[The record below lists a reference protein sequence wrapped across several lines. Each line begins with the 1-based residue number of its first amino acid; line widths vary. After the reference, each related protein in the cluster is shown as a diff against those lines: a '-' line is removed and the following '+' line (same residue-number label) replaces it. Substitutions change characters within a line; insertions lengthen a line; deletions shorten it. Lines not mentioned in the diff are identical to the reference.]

1 MNIDNS
7 IRELYDV
14 LVSNPNRHLDSS
26 IEELAEYLFLKK
38 HLIPIPSPLWQ
49 QSLCNV
55 AVKLFDLN
63 LFSILPDIDNIHYEL
78 QNSDVSEALIKY
90 YLLIDV
96 NNYRYEEQPKK
107 HFLVSDTERID
118 VDVLLMSVAH
128 LIQRDIDLCVDAIK
142 MQLQQLSKKEWNA
155 YFKAIE
161 LDPKEDK
168 EEIDEFFSELN
179 YFLKD

>member
-1 MNIDNS
+1 MNIDKS
-7 IRELYDV
+7 IRELNDV
-14 LVSNPNRHLDSS
+14 LVSNPNRHLDSP
-26 IEELAEYLFLKK
+26 IEELEEYLFLKK

-55 AVKLFDLN
+55 AVKLFDLDI
-63 LFSILPDIDNIHYEL
+63 LSILPDIDNIHYEL

-96 NNYRYEEQPKK
+96 NDYKYEEHPRK
-107 HFLVSDTERID
+107 HFLVSEKERID
-118 VDVLLMSVAH
+118 VDVLLNSVAH
-128 LIQRDIDLCVDAIK
+128 LIQRDIELCVNAIK
-142 MQLQQLSKKEWNA
+142 AQLQQLSKKDWNA

-161 LDPKEDK
+161 LDPEEDK
-168 EEIDEFFSELN
+168 EEIEEFFSELN